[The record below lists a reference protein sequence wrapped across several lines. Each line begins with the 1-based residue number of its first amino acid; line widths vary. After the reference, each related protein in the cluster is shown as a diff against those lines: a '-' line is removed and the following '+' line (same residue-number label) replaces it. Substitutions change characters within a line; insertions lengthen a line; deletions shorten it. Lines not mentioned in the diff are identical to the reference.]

1 MKFSPIFMLLA
12 LSCLALFSCGENL
25 GERRK
30 LHPDERAKPTI
41 EKPDSQKSV
50 PKPTPDSILQKKKK
64 SDALDTLK
72 PSVATL
78 D

>member
-12 LSCLALFSCGENL
+12 ISCMGLFSCGENL

-30 LHPDERAKPTI
+30 IHPDEQTKPTI
-41 EKPDSQKSV
+41 EKRDFQKPV
-50 PKPTPDSILQKKKK
+50 PKQSPDSIPQKKKK
-64 SDALDTLK
+64 SNALDTLK

>member
-1 MKFSPIFMLLA
+1 MKFSQIFMLLVI
-12 LSCLALFSCGENL
+12 SCMVLLSCGENL

-30 LHPDERAKPTI
+30 LHPNEQTAPAI
-41 EKPDSQKSV
+41 EKPDFQKSA
-50 PKPTPDSILQKKKK
+50 PKKIPDSLLKKKK
-64 SDALDTLK
+64 KPNALDTLK

>member
-1 MKFSPIFMLLA
+1 MLLA
-12 LSCLALFSCGENL
+12 ISGMGLFSCGENL
-25 GERRK
+25 GERRRP
-30 LHPDERAKPTI
+30 HPDRQTKPTI
-41 EKPDSQKSV
+41 EKPDFQKPV
-50 PKPTPDSILQKKKK
+50 PKKIPDSIPQKKKK

>member
-1 MKFSPIFMLLA
+1 MVLP
-12 LSCLALFSCGENL
+12 SCGENL

-30 LHPDERAKPTI
+30 LHPDGQTTPVI
-41 EKPDSQKSV
+41 EKPDFQKPA
-50 PKPTPDSILQKKKK
+50 PKKIPDSLLKKKKK
-64 SDALDTLK
+64 SNALDTLK